1 MKIADKSAARWIRQR
16 RARQTIKG
24 TAARPRL
31 SVFRSL
37 KHFYVQ
43 YIDDDAGCSL
53 GAVSTR
59 DKRFREV
66 FAGSAGNLKGAAALG
81 KLAGELA
88 KELKIVTVVF
98 DRGGYQYHGRVKALA
113 EAVRAAGIKF

>member
-1 MKIADKSAARWIRQR
+1 MKIADKRAARWKRQR

-37 KHFYVQ
+37 KHLYVQ
-43 YIDDDAGCSL
+43 FVDDDAGRSL

-59 DKRFREV
+59 DKRFRDG
-66 FAGSAGNLKGAAALG
+66 FPGSAGNLKAAAALG

-88 KELKIVTVVF
+88 KELKIGAVVF

-113 EAVRAAGIKF
+113 EGVRAAGVKF

>member
-1 MKIADKSAARWIRQR
+1 MKIADKSAARWKRQR

-31 SVFRSL
+31 CVFRSL
-37 KHFYVQ
+37 KHLYVQ
-43 YIDDDAGCSL
+43 FIDDDSGRSL

-59 DKRFREV
+59 KGSFREA
-66 FAGSAGNLKGAAALG
+66 FPGSAGNIKAAAALG

-88 KELKIVTVVF
+88 KELKIETVVF